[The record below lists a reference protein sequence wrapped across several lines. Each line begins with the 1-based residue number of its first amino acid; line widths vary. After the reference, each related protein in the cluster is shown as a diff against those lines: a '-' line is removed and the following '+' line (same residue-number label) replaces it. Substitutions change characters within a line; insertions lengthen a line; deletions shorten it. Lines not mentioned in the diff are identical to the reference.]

1 VRWWG
6 WGEDGA
12 AAHLPESASGLLRA
26 ELAADGSAPK
36 RPALGD
42 VRLPQPS
49 LDGQVRSRL
58 EAVVGK
64 ENVLDD
70 REARVAHAVGR
81 SYPDLVRLRAGD
93 AGSAPDLVVL
103 PGSAA
108 EVAAVLEA
116 CSDAHVAVVPF
127 GGGTSVVGGVEP
139 VRQGFAGAISLD
151 LRRLHRVIDVDARSL
166 TATLEAGLTGPAAE
180 DALAGHGLTLGHFP
194 QSFEFSTVGG
204 WVATRSAGQ
213 ASTGYGR
220 IDELVEGLRCVTPA
234 GELTVPALP
243 ASAAGPALRELLVGS
258 EGVLGVICEA
268 TLRVRP
274 VPAERRYEGWSF
286 RTFGEGLEA
295 FRVMEQAGASPDVA
309 RLSDREETR
318 LSMAMAGEGGLAGRL
333 GRSYL
338 RARGHENG
346 VLAILGFEGEADDLE
361 RRRLRTAALLR
372 AGGGISLGRA
382 PGNAWLRTRY
392 AAPYLRDELLDRGIM
407 AETLETATSW
417 SKLEDVHGAVA
428 AALRDSLAEGG
439 TRPLVMCHVSHLYP
453 SGASLYFTFLARQ
466 QHDDPLG
473 QWRAAKTAASEAIVA
488 AGATITH
495 HHAVGRDHAPWLRA
509 EVGELGLELL
519 RAAKERLDPAG
530 IMNPGKLLPAAEAG
544 REGAEAS
551 PEAESAQ
558 PAPGALPGRP
568 PSRA

>member
-12 AAHLPESASGLLRA
+12 GVTLPESAAGLLRA
-26 ELAADGSAPK
+26 ELGADGTAPL
-36 RPALGD
+36 RPELAE
-42 VRLPQPS
+42 VRLPEPTLES
-49 LDGQVRSRL
+49 EVGSRL
-58 EAVVGK
+58 AAVVGK
-64 ENVLDD
+64 ANVLAD
-70 REARVAHAVGR
+70 REVRVAHAVGR
-81 SYPDLVRLRAGD
+81 SYPDLVKLRAGD
-93 AGSAPDLVVL
+93 AGSAPDAVVL

-108 EVAAVLEA
+108 EVSALLEI
-116 CSDAHVAVVPF
+116 CSEANVAVVPF

-139 VRQGFAGAISLD
+139 VREGFAGAISLD
-151 LRRLHRVIDVDARSL
+151 LRRLDRVLEVDPRSL
-166 TATLEAGLTGPAAE
+166 TARLEAGLTGPAAE
-180 DALAGHGLTLGHFP
+180 AGLAQHGLTLGHFP
-194 QSFEFSTVGG
+194 QSFEYSTVGG

-234 GELTVPALP
+234 GELRVPALP

-258 EGVLGVICEA
+258 EGVLGVICDA

-274 VPAERRYEGWSF
+274 VPAEHRYEGWSF
-286 RTFGEGLEA
+286 RSFGEGLEA
-295 FRVMEQAGASPDVA
+295 LRVMEQAGASPDVA
-309 RLSDREETR
+309 RLSDRDETR
-318 LSMAMAGEGGLAGRL
+318 LSLAMAGEEGLARRL
-333 GRSYL
+333 GRAYL
-338 RARGHENG
+338 SARGHENG
-346 VLAILGFEGEADDLE
+346 VLAIFGFDGQAEDVE

-372 AGGGISLGRA
+372 AGGGLSLGRA
-382 PGNAWLRTRY
+382 PGRAWLRARY

-417 SKLEDVHGAVA
+417 SKLEDLHGAVA
-428 AALRDSLAEGG
+428 AALRDSLAERG
-439 TRPLVMCHVSHLYP
+439 TPPLVMCHVSHLYP
-453 SGASLYFTFLARQ
+453 SGASLYFTFLALQ
-466 QHDDPLG
+466 QREDPLG

-530 IMNPGKLLPAAEAG
+530 IMNPGKLLPAAEA
-544 REGAEAS
+544 S
-551 PEAESAQ
+551 PEAESAR
-558 PAPGALPGRP
+558 PAPGALHGRP